1 MLKPSSGAGWTSWGW
16 GGGDLTWA
24 EVGGAIA
31 PASAIV
37 VAKDA
42 AKGKSLRSQRDL
54 VIVFNL
60 LKAQMYEKFVYYNQY
75 STDFLEGQFIKVMNY
90 VHKSH
95 IWNVLLQEVRSVAP
109 QNIRL

>member
-1 MLKPSSGAGWTSWGW
+1 MLNPSSGAGSTCWGC

-24 EVGGAIA
+24 EVGGAKV
-31 PASAIV
+31 PATAIV
-37 VAKDA
+37 VAKDT

-60 LKAQMYEKFVYYNQY
+60 LKAKMYEKFVYYNQY
-75 STDFLEGQFIKVMNY
+75 SIDFLEGQFIKVINC

-95 IWNVLLQEVRSVAP
+95 IWNMIVHEVRSVAP

>member
-1 MLKPSSGAGWTSWGW
+1 MLKPSSGAGSTCWGC
-16 GGGDLTWA
+16 GGGGLVCA
-24 EVGGAIA
+24 EVGGEKV
-31 PASAIV
+31 PASAIE

-75 STDFLEGQFIKVMNY
+75 SIDCC
-90 VHKSH
+90 
-95 IWNVLLQEVRSVAP
+95 
-109 QNIRL
+109 

>member
-1 MLKPSSGAGWTSWGW
+1 MLNPSAGAGWTSWGC
-16 GGGDLTWA
+16 GGGGLVCA

-31 PASAIV
+31 PATAIE

-60 LKAQMYEKFVYYNQY
+60 L
-75 STDFLEGQFIKVMNY
+75 
-90 VHKSH
+90 
-95 IWNVLLQEVRSVAP
+95 
-109 QNIRL
+109 

>member
-1 MLKPSSGAGWTSWGW
+1 MLNPSAGNGSTCWGC
-16 GGGDLTWA
+16 GGGDGLVCA
-24 EVGGAIA
+24 GVGGAIA
-31 PASAIV
+31 PATAIE

-75 STDFLEGQFIKVMNY
+75 SIDCC
-90 VHKSH
+90 
-95 IWNVLLQEVRSVAP
+95 
-109 QNIRL
+109 